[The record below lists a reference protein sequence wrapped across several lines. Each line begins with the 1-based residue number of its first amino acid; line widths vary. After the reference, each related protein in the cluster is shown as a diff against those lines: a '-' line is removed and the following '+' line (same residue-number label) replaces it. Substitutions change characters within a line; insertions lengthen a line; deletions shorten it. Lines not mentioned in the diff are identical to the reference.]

1 VVCIDPSLL
10 VAVKICGVSKLQ
22 TPTAYRDSFYLL
34 SLAPSLHLSLSL
46 ASTGIR
52 FCGLIDF
59 IQHRGSVGQLEPS
72 IYLSYVSLGV
82 RSIHANA
89 RRCWAESSTLFDSP
103 SASFIS
109 STILTILLQLVHP
122 PERASLPCLIDV
134 VSASW
139 LRPPLMTRTSPWQMS
154 CSRQTFLDQQEPPA
168 QAHELVRA
176 NQG

>member
-22 TPTAYRDSFYLL
+22 TSTAYRDSFYLL

-109 STILTILLQLVHP
+109 STILSILLQLFDNP
-122 PERASLPCLIDV
+122 DNPSSTRASARESIATMFDRRGKRKLAATSSDDEDFAVADV
-134 VSASW
+134 
-139 LRPPLMTRTSPWQMS
+139 MQ
-154 CSRQTFLDQQEPPA
+154 
-168 QAHELVRA
+168 
-176 NQG
+176 